1 MTDEIKKDAV
11 EAEAPK
17 AEAGKTAGK
26 GDKKAKAGKQTLR
39 SAKGKKR
46 VAKVVPRGRCYIQTT
61 LNNTIVTL
69 TDQNGNALAW
79 SSAGLVGFT
88 GPKKATPYAASKVID
103 NVFEKAE
110 PFGLKEL
117 SVFVIGIGSGRDSA
131 IRSLNTKGFNVL
143 SIKEITP
150 MPHNGCRAPRARRV

>member
-1 MTDEIKKDAV
+1 MNEEIKTEV
-11 EAEAPK
+11 VGEAPK
-17 AEAGKTAGK
+17 A
-26 GDKKAKAGKQTLR
+26 DKKAKVAKGPVR

-46 VAKVVPRGRCYIQTT
+46 VAKVVPRGRAYIQTT

-69 TDQNGNALAW
+69 TDQNGNALCW

-131 IRSLNTKGFNVL
+131 IRSLNAKGFNVL
-143 SIKEITP
+143 SIQEITP